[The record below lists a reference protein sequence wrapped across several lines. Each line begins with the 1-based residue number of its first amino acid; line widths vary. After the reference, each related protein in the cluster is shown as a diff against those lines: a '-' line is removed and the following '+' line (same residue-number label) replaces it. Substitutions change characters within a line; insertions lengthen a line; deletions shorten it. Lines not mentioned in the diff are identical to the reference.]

1 MKTSTVK
8 ESLFFAALLGAIIFF
23 ASVVIVSYA
32 GASSIVHNEV
42 QDGHAMAINHSKNL
56 DSLVSDDL
64 AKSSAEDLNHLKKV
78 SQAISHYRELIFK
91 SSKATSSVMAVYWKI
106 EAADSLGEN
115 TQAHYDA
122 IKHLLKMRGD
132 ELKTLARPK
141 NISAL
146 ADKSKEKLERK
157 MQMEKLLSSIELSLS

>member
-8 ESLFFAALLGAIIFF
+8 ESLFFAALLGAMIFF
-23 ASVVIVSYA
+23 ASVVVVSYA

-42 QDGHAMAINHSKNL
+42 QKGQAMIRSN
-56 DSLVSDDL
+56 DFLVSGDL

-78 SQAISHYRELIFK
+78 AQAISHYRESIFK

-106 EAADSLGEN
+106 EAADSLGSN
-115 TQAHYDA
+115 IQAHYDA

-132 ELKTLARPK
+132 ELKTLATPK

-146 ADKSKEKLERK
+146 ANKSKEKLERK
-157 MQMEKLLSSIELSLS
+157 MQMEKILSSIELSLS